1 MNYSKTST
9 LDNSRENAQRTKG
22 VFLTL
27 SLHKPPLT
35 KAENLNQAAKLKFSA
50 FALFKSSI
58 TFLSIMVLMTGCG
71 ENKKESEIAIVQKV
85 AVRTLN
91 TSPQAEILSYS
102 GTIEADNTV
111 SLGFSVPGR
120 VTMVNIEEGQRVLKG
135 QLLAVI
141 ETQEYQNAY
150 TIANAGAEQAADNFK
165 RLDLLYS
172 KGSLP
177 QRDHINAKIALA
189 QAKANSSIALKRF
202 QDTKIHAPFSGIIT
216 AKFIERG
223 ASAAPGVPAF
233 TIMKT
238 DQVYA
243 RAAIN
248 ENEIATIKVGIPAK
262 VRIASLDQNFDG
274 KVTIINPSADAT
286 TRTFDVK
293 VLINNSKGS
302 LLPGMISDIKIQ
314 TGRTNQVITIPA
326 SAIVRDADD
335 INYVFT
341 ASGKQAVR
349 KRISLGNFK
358 GDEVIVSKG
367 LENGDTIII
376 NGQRDLKDGQEIS
389 F

>member
-9 LDNSRENAQRTKG
+9 LDGSRENTQTFS
-22 VFLTL
+22 VPIL
-27 SLHKPPLT
+27 
-35 KAENLNQAAKLKFSA
+35 LKN
-50 FALFKSSI
+50 SI
-58 TFLSIMVLMTGCG
+58 MLLSIITLMTSCG
-71 ENKKESEIAIVQKV
+71 ENKKESAPVTARKV
-85 AVRTLN
+85 TVRTLN
-91 TSPQAEILSYS
+91 TSPQPEILSYS

-120 VTMVNIEEGQRVLKG
+120 VNLVNIEEGQHVSKG

-141 ETQEYQNAY
+141 ETEEYQNAY
-150 TIANAGAEQAADNFK
+150 TIANAGTEQAADNFK

-189 QAKANSSIALKRF
+189 QAKANSSIAFKRL
-202 QDTKIHAPFSGIIT
+202 QDTKIYAPFSGIIT

-243 RAAIN
+243 KAAIN
-248 ENEIATIKVGIPAK
+248 ESEIANIKVGISAK
-262 VRIASLDQNFDG
+262 VRIASLDQNFNG
-274 KVTIINPSADAT
+274 KVTIINPSADAA

-293 VLINNSKGS
+293 VLLNNSKGS
-302 LLPGMISDIKIQ
+302 LLPGMISDIKIE
-314 TGRTNQVITIPA
+314 TGRTNQSIAIPA
-326 SAIVRDADD
+326 SAIIRDADD

-341 ASGKQAVR
+341 AAGKQAVR

-358 GDEVIVSKG
+358 GDEVIVNSG

-376 NGQRDLKDGQEIS
+376 NGQRNLKDGQEIS